1 LTENAQS
8 PSDPPLFSRV
18 VHLYDCVNTSL
29 SRQDLISGGMTQ
41 SFTPNPRLG
50 LAFTLAGAALFV
62 PDALLVRMI
71 GGDVMD
77 IAVWR
82 GMIGG
87 VTTLV
92 GTALFAPH
100 LIPSW
105 RVLLSWPSLLLILAQ
120 GLGSFLYLMALGQT
134 SVANTML
141 LYASSPF
148 LAALLAFAVLGE
160 RIPRMTVL
168 CMAGVFA
175 GVVIIASGSLGGG
188 NLWGDLVALL
198 NAGSA
203 AAYYVILRKTG
214 AQSLIISAALGFF
227 ATALLAYPFAPH
239 HSFDAAQI
247 GLVTI
252 NGAIGL
258 ALGCALQ
265 MIGPR
270 HLPAAEVSMITMLEI
285 VASPLLVWAV
295 LNEVPATLSLIGGGV
310 ILAALVTHGIWRLR
324 QSA

>member
-1 LTENAQS
+1 MSQT
-8 PSDPPLFSRV
+8 
-18 VHLYDCVNTSL
+18 
-29 SRQDLISGGMTQ
+29 
-41 SFTPNPRLG
+41 FTPNPRLG
-50 LAFTLAGAALFV
+50 LAYTLAGAALFV
-62 PDALLVRMI
+62 PDALLVRLI
-71 GGDVMD
+71 GAHVMD
-77 IAVWR
+77 VAIWR

-87 VTTLV
+87 SVTLV

-148 LAALLAFAVLGE
+148 LSALLAFVLLRE
-160 RIPRMTVL
+160 RIAPMTML
-168 CMAGVFA
+168 CMLAVFTGV
-175 GVVIIASGSLGGG
+175 GVIASGSLGGG
-188 NLWGDLVALL
+188 HLWGDFIAFL
-198 NAGSA
+198 NAASA

-214 AQSLIISAALGFF
+214 AQSLIVSAGLGYF

-239 HSFDAAQI
+239 ASFDLGQI

-252 NGAIGL
+252 SGAVVL
-258 ALGCALQ
+258 AGGCALQ

-295 LNEVPATLSLIGGGV
+295 LGESPGPLTLIGGGV
-310 ILAALVTHGIWRLR
+310 ILSALITHAIWRLR
-324 QSA
+324 QDG

>member
-1 LTENAQS
+1 MSQT
-8 PSDPPLFSRV
+8 
-18 VHLYDCVNTSL
+18 
-29 SRQDLISGGMTQ
+29 
-41 SFTPNPRLG
+41 FTPNPRLG
-50 LAFTLAGAALFV
+50 LAYTLAGAALFV
-62 PDALLVRMI
+62 PDALLVRLI
-71 GGDVMD
+71 GANVMD
-77 IAVWR
+77 VAIWR

-87 VTTLV
+87 SVTLV

-148 LAALLAFAVLGE
+148 LSALLAFVLLRE
-160 RIPRMTVL
+160 RIAPMTML
-168 CMAGVFA
+168 CMLAVFTGV
-175 GVVIIASGSLGGG
+175 GVIASGSLGGG
-188 NLWGDLVALL
+188 HLWGDFIAFL
-198 NAGSA
+198 NAASA

-214 AQSLIISAALGFF
+214 AQSLIVSAGLGYF

-239 HSFDAAQI
+239 ASFDIGQI

-252 NGAIGL
+252 SGAVVL
-258 ALGCALQ
+258 AGGCALQ

-295 LNEVPATLSLIGGGV
+295 LSEAPAPLTLIGGGV
-310 ILAALVTHGIWRLR
+310 ILAALIIHGVWRLR
-324 QSA
+324 QDT

>member
-1 LTENAQS
+1 MSQT
-8 PSDPPLFSRV
+8 
-18 VHLYDCVNTSL
+18 
-29 SRQDLISGGMTQ
+29 
-41 SFTPNPRLG
+41 FTPNPRLG
-50 LAFTLAGAALFV
+50 LAYTLAGAALFV
-62 PDALLVRMI
+62 PDALLVRLI
-71 GGDVMD
+71 GANVMD
-77 IAVWR
+77 VAIWR

-87 VTTLV
+87 SVTLV

-120 GLGSFLYLMALGQT
+120 GLGSFLYVMALGQT

-141 LYASSPF
+141 LYASAPF
-148 LAALLAFAVLGE
+148 LSALLAFVLLRE
-160 RIPRMTVL
+160 RIAPMTML
-168 CMAGVFA
+168 CMLAVFTGV
-175 GVVIIASGSLGGG
+175 GVIASGSLGGG
-188 NLWGDLVALL
+188 HLWGDFIAFL
-198 NAGSA
+198 NAASA

-214 AQSLIISAALGFF
+214 AQSLIVSAGLGYF

-239 HSFDAAQI
+239 ASFDIGQI

-252 NGAIGL
+252 SGAVVL
-258 ALGCALQ
+258 AGGCALQ

-295 LNEVPATLSLIGGGV
+295 LSEAPAPLTLIGGGV
-310 ILAALVTHGIWRLR
+310 ILAALITHGVWRLR
-324 QSA
+324 QDT

>member
-1 LTENAQS
+1 
-8 PSDPPLFSRV
+8 
-18 VHLYDCVNTSL
+18 
-29 SRQDLISGGMTQ
+29 MTQ

-71 GGDVMD
+71 GGDVLD

-105 RVLLSWPSLLLILAQ
+105 RALLSWPSLLLILAQ

-168 CMAGVFA
+168 CMAAVFA

-188 NLWGDLVALL
+188 NLWGDLIALL

-239 HSFDAAQI
+239 NSFDAAQI

-295 LNEVPATLSLIGGGV
+295 LNEAPATLSLIGGGV
-310 ILAALVTHGIWRLR
+310 ILAALITHGIWRLR
-324 QSA
+324 QSS

>member
-1 LTENAQS
+1 MSQT
-8 PSDPPLFSRV
+8 
-18 VHLYDCVNTSL
+18 
-29 SRQDLISGGMTQ
+29 
-41 SFTPNPRLG
+41 FTPNPRLG
-50 LAFTLAGAALFV
+50 LAYTLAGAALFV
-62 PDALLVRMI
+62 PDALLVRLI
-71 GGDVMD
+71 GANVMD
-77 IAVWR
+77 VAIWR

-87 VTTLV
+87 SVTLV

-148 LAALLAFAVLGE
+148 LSALLAFVLLRE
-160 RIPRMTVL
+160 RIAPMTML
-168 CMAGVFA
+168 CMLAVFTGV
-175 GVVIIASGSLGGG
+175 GVIASGSLGGG
-188 NLWGDLVALL
+188 HLWGDFIAFL
-198 NAGSA
+198 NAASA

-214 AQSLIISAALGFF
+214 AQSLMVSAGLGYF

-239 HSFDAAQI
+239 ASFDIGQI

-252 NGAIGL
+252 SGAVVL
-258 ALGCALQ
+258 AGGCALQ

-295 LNEVPATLSLIGGGV
+295 LSEAPAPLTLIGGGV
-310 ILAALVTHGIWRLR
+310 ILAALITHGVWRLR
-324 QSA
+324 QDT

>member
-1 LTENAQS
+1 MIQT
-8 PSDPPLFSRV
+8 
-18 VHLYDCVNTSL
+18 
-29 SRQDLISGGMTQ
+29 
-41 SFTPNPRLG
+41 FTPNPRLG
-50 LAFTLAGAALFV
+50 LAYTLAGAALFV
-62 PDALLVRMI
+62 PDALLVRLI
-71 GGDVMD
+71 GAHVMD
-77 IAVWR
+77 VAIWR

-87 VTTLV
+87 SVTLV

-148 LAALLAFAVLGE
+148 LSALLAFVLLRE
-160 RIPRMTVL
+160 RIAPMTML
-168 CMAGVFA
+168 CMLAVFTGV
-175 GVVIIASGSLGGG
+175 GVIASGSLGGG
-188 NLWGDLVALL
+188 HLWGDFIAFL
-198 NAGSA
+198 NAASA

-214 AQSLIISAALGFF
+214 AQSLIVSAGLGYF

-239 HSFDAAQI
+239 ASFDLGQI

-252 NGAIGL
+252 SGAVVL
-258 ALGCALQ
+258 AGGCALQ

-295 LNEVPATLSLIGGGV
+295 LSEAPAPLTLIGGGV
-310 ILAALVTHGIWRLR
+310 ILAALITHGVWRLR
-324 QSA
+324 QDT

>member
-1 LTENAQS
+1 MSQT
-8 PSDPPLFSRV
+8 
-18 VHLYDCVNTSL
+18 
-29 SRQDLISGGMTQ
+29 
-41 SFTPNPRLG
+41 FTPNPRLG
-50 LAFTLAGAALFV
+50 LAYTLAGAALFV
-62 PDALLVRMI
+62 PDALLVRLI
-71 GGDVMD
+71 GANVMD
-77 IAVWR
+77 VAIWR

-87 VTTLV
+87 SVTLV

-148 LAALLAFAVLGE
+148 LSALLAFVLLRE
-160 RIPRMTVL
+160 RIAPMTML
-168 CMAGVFA
+168 CMLAVFTGV
-175 GVVIIASGSLGGG
+175 GVIASGSLGGG
-188 NLWGDLVALL
+188 HLWGDFIAFL
-198 NAGSA
+198 NAASA

-214 AQSLIISAALGFF
+214 AQSLIVSAGLGYF

-239 HSFDAAQI
+239 ASFDIGQI

-252 NGAIGL
+252 SGAVVL
-258 ALGCALQ
+258 AGGCALQ

-295 LNEVPATLSLIGGGV
+295 LSETPAPLTLIGGGV
-310 ILAALVTHGIWRLR
+310 ILAALITHGVWRLR
-324 QSA
+324 QDT

>member
-1 LTENAQS
+1 MSQT
-8 PSDPPLFSRV
+8 
-18 VHLYDCVNTSL
+18 
-29 SRQDLISGGMTQ
+29 
-41 SFTPNPRLG
+41 FTPNPRLG
-50 LAFTLAGAALFV
+50 LAYTLAGAALFV
-62 PDALLVRMI
+62 PDALLVRLI
-71 GGDVMD
+71 GANVMD
-77 IAVWR
+77 VAIWR

-87 VTTLV
+87 SVTLV
-92 GTALFAPH
+92 GTVLFAPH

-148 LAALLAFAVLGE
+148 LSALLTFVLLRE
-160 RIPRMTVL
+160 RIAPMTML
-168 CMAGVFA
+168 CMLAVFTGV
-175 GVVIIASGSLGGG
+175 GVIASGSLGGG
-188 NLWGDLVALL
+188 HLWGDFIAFL
-198 NAGSA
+198 NAASA

-214 AQSLIISAALGFF
+214 AQSLIVSAGLGYF

-239 HSFDAAQI
+239 ASFDLGQI

-252 NGAIGL
+252 SGAVVL
-258 ALGCALQ
+258 AGGCALQ

-295 LNEVPATLSLIGGGV
+295 LSEAPAPLTLIGGGV
-310 ILAALVTHGIWRLR
+310 ILAALITHGVWRLR
-324 QSA
+324 QDT

>member
-1 LTENAQS
+1 MSQT
-8 PSDPPLFSRV
+8 
-18 VHLYDCVNTSL
+18 
-29 SRQDLISGGMTQ
+29 
-41 SFTPNPRLG
+41 FTPNPRLG
-50 LAFTLAGAALFV
+50 LAYTLAGAALFV
-62 PDALLVRMI
+62 PDALLVRLI
-71 GGDVMD
+71 GANVMD
-77 IAVWR
+77 VAIWR

-87 VTTLV
+87 LVTLV

-148 LAALLAFAVLGE
+148 LSALLAFVLLRE
-160 RIPRMTVL
+160 RIAPMTML
-168 CMAGVFA
+168 CMLAVFTGV
-175 GVVIIASGSLGGG
+175 GVIASGSLGGG
-188 NLWGDLVALL
+188 HLWGDFIAFL
-198 NAGSA
+198 NAASA

-214 AQSLIISAALGFF
+214 AQSLIVSAGLGYFE
-227 ATALLAYPFAPH
+227 TALLAYPFAPH
-239 HSFDAAQI
+239 ASFDIGQI

-252 NGAIGL
+252 SGAVVL
-258 ALGCALQ
+258 AGGCALQ

-295 LNEVPATLSLIGGGV
+295 LSEAPAPLTLIGGGV
-310 ILAALVTHGIWRLR
+310 ILAALITHGAWRLR
-324 QSA
+324 QDT

>member
-1 LTENAQS
+1 MSQT
-8 PSDPPLFSRV
+8 
-18 VHLYDCVNTSL
+18 
-29 SRQDLISGGMTQ
+29 
-41 SFTPNPRLG
+41 FTPNPRLG
-50 LAFTLAGAALFV
+50 LAYTLAGAALFV
-62 PDALLVRMI
+62 PDALLVRLI
-71 GGDVMD
+71 GANVMD
-77 IAVWR
+77 VAIWR

-87 VTTLV
+87 SVTLV

-148 LAALLAFAVLGE
+148 LSALLAFVLLRE
-160 RIPRMTVL
+160 RIAPMTML
-168 CMAGVFA
+168 CMLAVFTGV
-175 GVVIIASGSLGGG
+175 GVIASGSLGGG
-188 NLWGDLVALL
+188 HLWGDFIAFL
-198 NAGSA
+198 NAASA

-214 AQSLIISAALGFF
+214 AQSLIVSAGLGYF

-239 HSFDAAQI
+239 ASFDIGQI

-252 NGAIGL
+252 SGAVVL
-258 ALGCALQ
+258 AGGCALQ

-295 LNEVPATLSLIGGGV
+295 LNEAPTPLTLIGGGV
-310 ILAALVTHGIWRLR
+310 ILAALITHGVWRLR
-324 QSA
+324 QDT

>member
-1 LTENAQS
+1 MSQT
-8 PSDPPLFSRV
+8 
-18 VHLYDCVNTSL
+18 
-29 SRQDLISGGMTQ
+29 
-41 SFTPNPRLG
+41 FTPNPRLG
-50 LAFTLAGAALFV
+50 LAYTLAGAALFV
-62 PDALLVRMI
+62 PDALLVRLI
-71 GGDVMD
+71 GANVMD
-77 IAVWR
+77 VAIWR

-87 VTTLV
+87 SVTLV

-148 LAALLAFAVLGE
+148 LSALLAFVLLRE
-160 RIPRMTVL
+160 RIAPMTML
-168 CMAGVFA
+168 CMLAVFTGV
-175 GVVIIASGSLGGG
+175 GVIASGSLGGG
-188 NLWGDLVALL
+188 HLWGDFIAFL
-198 NAGSA
+198 NAASA

-214 AQSLIISAALGFF
+214 AQSLIVSAGLGYF

-239 HSFDAAQI
+239 ASFDLGQI

-252 NGAIGL
+252 SGAVVL
-258 ALGCALQ
+258 AGGCALQ

-295 LNEVPATLSLIGGGV
+295 LSEAPAPLTLIGGGV
-310 ILAALVTHGIWRLR
+310 ILAALITHGVWRLR
-324 QSA
+324 QDT

>member
-1 LTENAQS
+1 MSET
-8 PSDPPLFSRV
+8 
-18 VHLYDCVNTSL
+18 
-29 SRQDLISGGMTQ
+29 
-41 SFTPNPRLG
+41 FTPNPHLG

-62 PDALLVRMI
+62 PDALLVRLI
-71 GGDVMD
+71 GANVMD
-77 IAVWR
+77 VAIWR

-87 VTTLV
+87 SVTLV
-92 GTALFAPH
+92 GTVLFAPH

-141 LYASSPF
+141 FYASAPF
-148 LAALLAFAVLGE
+148 LSALLAFVLLRE
-160 RIPRMTVL
+160 RIAPMTML
-168 CMAGVFA
+168 CMLAVFTGV
-175 GVVIIASGSLGGG
+175 GVIGSGSLAGGH
-188 NLWGDLVALL
+188 LWGDFIAFL
-198 NAGSA
+198 NAASA

-214 AQSLIISAALGFF
+214 AQSLIVSAGLGYF

-239 HSFDAAQI
+239 ASFDLGQI

-252 NGAIGL
+252 SGAVVL
-258 ALGCALQ
+258 AGGCALQ

-295 LNEVPATLSLIGGGV
+295 LSEAPAPLTLIGGSV
-310 ILAALVTHGIWRLR
+310 ILAALITHGIWRLR
-324 QSA
+324 QDT

>member
-1 LTENAQS
+1 MSQT
-8 PSDPPLFSRV
+8 
-18 VHLYDCVNTSL
+18 
-29 SRQDLISGGMTQ
+29 
-41 SFTPNPRLG
+41 FTPNPRLG
-50 LAFTLAGAALFV
+50 LAYTLAGAALFV
-62 PDALLVRMI
+62 PDALLVRLI
-71 GGDVMD
+71 GANVMD
-77 IAVWR
+77 VAIWR

-87 VTTLV
+87 SVTLV

-148 LAALLAFAVLGE
+148 LSALLAFVLLRE
-160 RIPRMTVL
+160 RIAPMTML
-168 CMAGVFA
+168 CMLAVFTGV
-175 GVVIIASGSLGGG
+175 GVIASGSLGGG
-188 NLWGDLVALL
+188 HLWGDFIAFL
-198 NAGSA
+198 NAASA

-214 AQSLIISAALGFF
+214 AQSLIVSAGLGYF

-239 HSFDAAQI
+239 ASFDIGQI

-252 NGAIGL
+252 SGAVVL
-258 ALGCALQ
+258 AGGCALQ

-295 LNEVPATLSLIGGGV
+295 LSEAPAPLTLIGGGV
-310 ILAALVTHGIWRLR
+310 ILAALITHGVWRLR
-324 QSA
+324 QDT

>member
-1 LTENAQS
+1 MSQT
-8 PSDPPLFSRV
+8 
-18 VHLYDCVNTSL
+18 
-29 SRQDLISGGMTQ
+29 
-41 SFTPNPRLG
+41 FTPNPRLG
-50 LAFTLAGAALFV
+50 LAYTLAGAALFV
-62 PDALLVRMI
+62 PDALLVRLI
-71 GGDVMD
+71 GANVMD
-77 IAVWR
+77 VAIWR

-87 VTTLV
+87 SVTLV

-105 RVLLSWPSLLLILAQ
+105 RVLLSWPSLFLILAQ

-148 LAALLAFAVLGE
+148 LSALLAFVLLRE
-160 RIPRMTVL
+160 RIAPMTML
-168 CMAGVFA
+168 CMLAVFTGV
-175 GVVIIASGSLGGG
+175 GVIASGSLGGG
-188 NLWGDLVALL
+188 HLWGDFIAFL
-198 NAGSA
+198 NAASA

-214 AQSLIISAALGFF
+214 AQSLIVSAGLGYF

-239 HSFDAAQI
+239 ASFDIGQI

-252 NGAIGL
+252 SGAVVL
-258 ALGCALQ
+258 AGGCALQ

-295 LNEVPATLSLIGGGV
+295 LSEAPAPLTLIGGGV
-310 ILAALVTHGIWRLR
+310 ILAALITHGVWRLR
-324 QSA
+324 QDT

>member
-1 LTENAQS
+1 
-8 PSDPPLFSRV
+8 
-18 VHLYDCVNTSL
+18 
-29 SRQDLISGGMTQ
+29 MTQ

-105 RVLLSWPSLLLILAQ
+105 RALLSWPSLLLILAQ

-141 LYASSPF
+141 LYASSPV

-295 LNEVPATLSLIGGGV
+295 LNEAPATLSLIGGGV

>member
-1 LTENAQS
+1 MSQT
-8 PSDPPLFSRV
+8 
-18 VHLYDCVNTSL
+18 
-29 SRQDLISGGMTQ
+29 
-41 SFTPNPRLG
+41 FTPNPRLG
-50 LAFTLAGAALFV
+50 LAYTLAGAALFV
-62 PDALLVRMI
+62 PDALLVRLI
-71 GGDVMD
+71 GANVMD
-77 IAVWR
+77 VAIWR

-87 VTTLV
+87 LVTLV

-148 LAALLAFAVLGE
+148 LSALLAFVLLRE
-160 RIPRMTVL
+160 RIAPMTML
-168 CMAGVFA
+168 CMLAVFTGV
-175 GVVIIASGSLGGG
+175 GVIASGSLGGG
-188 NLWGDLVALL
+188 HLWGDFIAFL
-198 NAGSA
+198 NAASA

-214 AQSLIISAALGFF
+214 AQSLIVSAGLGYF

-239 HSFDAAQI
+239 ASFDIGQI

-252 NGAIGL
+252 SGAVVL
-258 ALGCALQ
+258 AGGCALQ

-295 LNEVPATLSLIGGGV
+295 LSEAPAPLTLIGGGV
-310 ILAALVTHGIWRLR
+310 ILAALITHGAWRLR
-324 QSA
+324 QDT

>member
-1 LTENAQS
+1 MSQT
-8 PSDPPLFSRV
+8 
-18 VHLYDCVNTSL
+18 
-29 SRQDLISGGMTQ
+29 
-41 SFTPNPRLG
+41 FTPNPRLG
-50 LAFTLAGAALFV
+50 LAYTLAGAALFV
-62 PDALLVRMI
+62 PDALLVRLI
-71 GGDVMD
+71 GANVMD
-77 IAVWR
+77 VAIWR

-87 VTTLV
+87 SVTLV

-141 LYASSPF
+141 LYASAPF
-148 LAALLAFAVLGE
+148 LSALLAFVLLRE
-160 RIPRMTVL
+160 RIAPMTML
-168 CMAGVFA
+168 CMLAVFTGV
-175 GVVIIASGSLGGG
+175 GVIASGSLGGG
-188 NLWGDLVALL
+188 HLWGDFIAFL
-198 NAGSA
+198 NAASA

-214 AQSLIISAALGFF
+214 AQSLIVSAGLGYF

-239 HSFDAAQI
+239 ASFDIGQI

-252 NGAIGL
+252 SGAVVL
-258 ALGCALQ
+258 AGGCALQ

-295 LNEVPATLSLIGGGV
+295 LSEAPAPLTLIGGGV
-310 ILAALVTHGIWRLR
+310 ILAALVTHGVWRLR
-324 QSA
+324 QDT

>member
-1 LTENAQS
+1 MSQT
-8 PSDPPLFSRV
+8 
-18 VHLYDCVNTSL
+18 
-29 SRQDLISGGMTQ
+29 
-41 SFTPNPRLG
+41 FTPNPRLG
-50 LAFTLAGAALFV
+50 LAYTLAGAALFV
-62 PDALLVRMI
+62 PDALLVRLI
-71 GGDVMD
+71 GANVMD
-77 IAVWR
+77 VAIWR

-87 VTTLV
+87 SVTLV
-92 GTALFAPH
+92 GTVLFAPH

-148 LAALLAFAVLGE
+148 LSALLAFVLLRE
-160 RIPRMTVL
+160 RIAPMTML
-168 CMAGVFA
+168 CMLAVFTGV
-175 GVVIIASGSLGGG
+175 GVIASGSLGGG
-188 NLWGDLVALL
+188 HLWGDFIAFL
-198 NAGSA
+198 NAASA

-214 AQSLIISAALGFF
+214 AQSLIVSAGLGYF

-239 HSFDAAQI
+239 ASFDLGQI

-252 NGAIGL
+252 SGAVVL
-258 ALGCALQ
+258 AGGCALQ

-295 LNEVPATLSLIGGGV
+295 LSEAPAPLTLIGGGV
-310 ILAALVTHGIWRLR
+310 ILAALITHGVWRLR
-324 QSA
+324 QDT

>member
-1 LTENAQS
+1 MSQT
-8 PSDPPLFSRV
+8 
-18 VHLYDCVNTSL
+18 
-29 SRQDLISGGMTQ
+29 
-41 SFTPNPRLG
+41 FTPNPRLG
-50 LAFTLAGAALFV
+50 LAYTLAGAALFV
-62 PDALLVRMI
+62 PDALLVRLI
-71 GGDVMD
+71 GANVMD
-77 IAVWR
+77 VAIWR

-87 VTTLV
+87 SVTLV

-120 GLGSFLYLMALGQT
+120 GLGSFLYLMALGRT

-148 LAALLAFAVLGE
+148 LSALLAFVLLRE
-160 RIPRMTVL
+160 RIAPMTML
-168 CMAGVFA
+168 CMLAVFTGV
-175 GVVIIASGSLGGG
+175 GVIASGSLGGG
-188 NLWGDLVALL
+188 HLWGDFIAFL
-198 NAGSA
+198 NAASA

-214 AQSLIISAALGFF
+214 AQSLIVSAGLGYF

-239 HSFDAAQI
+239 ASFDIGQI

-252 NGAIGL
+252 SGAVVL
-258 ALGCALQ
+258 AGGCALQ

-295 LNEVPATLSLIGGGV
+295 LSEAPAPLTLIGGGV
-310 ILAALVTHGIWRLR
+310 ILAALITHGAWRLR
-324 QSA
+324 QDT

>member
-1 LTENAQS
+1 MSQT
-8 PSDPPLFSRV
+8 
-18 VHLYDCVNTSL
+18 
-29 SRQDLISGGMTQ
+29 
-41 SFTPNPRLG
+41 FTPNPRLG
-50 LAFTLAGAALFV
+50 LAYTLAGAALFV
-62 PDALLVRMI
+62 PDALLVRLI
-71 GGDVMD
+71 GANVMD
-77 IAVWR
+77 VAIWR

-87 VTTLV
+87 SVTLV
-92 GTALFAPH
+92 GTVLFAPH

-141 LYASSPF
+141 LYASAPF
-148 LAALLAFAVLGE
+148 LSALLAFVLLRE
-160 RIPRMTVL
+160 RIAPMTML
-168 CMAGVFA
+168 CMLAVFTGV
-175 GVVIIASGSLGGG
+175 GVIASGSLGGG
-188 NLWGDLVALL
+188 HLWGDFIAFL
-198 NAGSA
+198 NAASA

-214 AQSLIISAALGFF
+214 AQSLIVSAGLGYF

-239 HSFDAAQI
+239 ASFDIGQI

-252 NGAIGL
+252 SGAVVL
-258 ALGCALQ
+258 AGGCALQ

-295 LNEVPATLSLIGGGV
+295 LSEAPAPLTLIGGGV
-310 ILAALVTHGIWRLR
+310 ILAALITHGVWRLR
-324 QSA
+324 QDT

>member
-1 LTENAQS
+1 MSQT
-8 PSDPPLFSRV
+8 
-18 VHLYDCVNTSL
+18 
-29 SRQDLISGGMTQ
+29 
-41 SFTPNPRLG
+41 FTPNPRLG
-50 LAFTLAGAALFV
+50 LAYTLAGAALFV
-62 PDALLVRMI
+62 PDALLVRLI
-71 GGDVMD
+71 GANVMD
-77 IAVWR
+77 VAIWR

-87 VTTLV
+87 SVTLV

-148 LAALLAFAVLGE
+148 LSALLAFVILRE
-160 RIPRMTVL
+160 RIAPMTML
-168 CMAGVFA
+168 CMLAVFTGV
-175 GVVIIASGSLGGG
+175 GVIASGSLGGG
-188 NLWGDLVALL
+188 HLWGDFIAFL
-198 NAGSA
+198 NAASA

-214 AQSLIISAALGFF
+214 AQSLIVSAGLGYF

-239 HSFDAAQI
+239 ASFDIGQI

-252 NGAIGL
+252 SGAVVL
-258 ALGCALQ
+258 AGGCALQ

-295 LNEVPATLSLIGGGV
+295 LSEAPAPLTLIGGGV
-310 ILAALVTHGIWRLR
+310 ILAALITHGVWRLR
-324 QSA
+324 QDT

>member
-1 LTENAQS
+1 MSQT
-8 PSDPPLFSRV
+8 
-18 VHLYDCVNTSL
+18 
-29 SRQDLISGGMTQ
+29 
-41 SFTPNPRLG
+41 FTPNPRLG
-50 LAFTLAGAALFV
+50 LAYTLAGAALFV
-62 PDALLVRMI
+62 PDALLVRLI
-71 GGDVMD
+71 GANVMD
-77 IAVWR
+77 VAIWR

-87 VTTLV
+87 SVTLV

-148 LAALLAFAVLGE
+148 LSALLAFVLLRE
-160 RIPRMTVL
+160 RIAPMTML
-168 CMAGVFA
+168 CMLAVFTGV
-175 GVVIIASGSLGGG
+175 GVIASGSLGGG
-188 NLWGDLVALL
+188 HLWGDFIAFL
-198 NAGSA
+198 NAASA

-214 AQSLIISAALGFF
+214 AQSLIVSAGLGYF

-239 HSFDAAQI
+239 ASFDIGQI

-252 NGAIGL
+252 SGAVVL
-258 ALGCALQ
+258 AGGCALQ

-295 LNEVPATLSLIGGGV
+295 LSEAPAPLTLIGGGV
-310 ILAALVTHGIWRLR
+310 ILAALITHGVWRLR
-324 QSA
+324 QDP

>member
-1 LTENAQS
+1 MSQT
-8 PSDPPLFSRV
+8 
-18 VHLYDCVNTSL
+18 
-29 SRQDLISGGMTQ
+29 
-41 SFTPNPRLG
+41 FTPNPRLG
-50 LAFTLAGAALFV
+50 LAYTLAGAALFV
-62 PDALLVRMI
+62 PDALLVRLI
-71 GGDVMD
+71 GAHVMD
-77 IAVWR
+77 VAIWR

-87 VTTLV
+87 SVTLV

-148 LAALLAFAVLGE
+148 LSALLAFVLLRE
-160 RIPRMTVL
+160 RIAPMTML
-168 CMAGVFA
+168 CMLAVFTGV
-175 GVVIIASGSLGGG
+175 GVIASGSLGGG
-188 NLWGDLVALL
+188 HLWGDFIAFL
-198 NAGSA
+198 NAASA

-214 AQSLIISAALGFF
+214 AQSLIVSAGLGYF

-239 HSFDAAQI
+239 ASFDLEQI

-252 NGAIGL
+252 SGAVVL
-258 ALGCALQ
+258 AGGCALQ

-295 LNEVPATLSLIGGGV
+295 LSEAPAPLTLIGGGV
-310 ILAALVTHGIWRLR
+310 ILAALITHGVWRLR
-324 QSA
+324 QDT

>member
-1 LTENAQS
+1 MSQT
-8 PSDPPLFSRV
+8 
-18 VHLYDCVNTSL
+18 
-29 SRQDLISGGMTQ
+29 
-41 SFTPNPRLG
+41 FTPNPRLG
-50 LAFTLAGAALFV
+50 LAYTLAGAALFV
-62 PDALLVRMI
+62 PDALLVRLI
-71 GGDVMD
+71 GANVMD
-77 IAVWR
+77 VAIWR

-87 VTTLV
+87 SVTLV

-141 LYASSPF
+141 LYASAPF
-148 LAALLAFAVLGE
+148 LSALLAFVLLRE
-160 RIPRMTVL
+160 RIAPMTML
-168 CMAGVFA
+168 CMLAVFTGV
-175 GVVIIASGSLGGG
+175 GVIASGSLGGG
-188 NLWGDLVALL
+188 HLWGDFIAFL
-198 NAGSA
+198 NAASA

-214 AQSLIISAALGFF
+214 AQSLIVSAGLGYF

-239 HSFDAAQI
+239 ASFDIGQI

-252 NGAIGL
+252 SGAVVL
-258 ALGCALQ
+258 AGGCALQ

-295 LNEVPATLSLIGGGV
+295 LSEAPAPLTLIGGGV
-310 ILAALVTHGIWRLR
+310 ILAALITHGVWRLR
-324 QSA
+324 QDT

>member
-1 LTENAQS
+1 MSQT
-8 PSDPPLFSRV
+8 
-18 VHLYDCVNTSL
+18 
-29 SRQDLISGGMTQ
+29 
-41 SFTPNPRLG
+41 FTPNPRLG
-50 LAFTLAGAALFV
+50 LAYTLAGAALFV
-62 PDALLVRMI
+62 PDALLVRLI
-71 GGDVMD
+71 GANVMD
-77 IAVWR
+77 VAIWR

-87 VTTLV
+87 SVTLV

-148 LAALLAFAVLGE
+148 LSALLAFVLLRE
-160 RIPRMTVL
+160 RIAPMTML
-168 CMAGVFA
+168 CMLAVFTGV
-175 GVVIIASGSLGGG
+175 GVIASGSLGGG
-188 NLWGDLVALL
+188 HLWGDFIAFL
-198 NAGSA
+198 NAASA

-214 AQSLIISAALGFF
+214 AQSLIVSAGLGYF

-239 HSFDAAQI
+239 ASFDIGQI

-252 NGAIGL
+252 SGAVVL
-258 ALGCALQ
+258 AGGCALQ

-295 LNEVPATLSLIGGGV
+295 LSEAPAPLTLIGGGV
-310 ILAALVTHGIWRLR
+310 ILAALITHGVWRLR
-324 QSA
+324 KDT

>member
-1 LTENAQS
+1 MSQT
-8 PSDPPLFSRV
+8 
-18 VHLYDCVNTSL
+18 
-29 SRQDLISGGMTQ
+29 
-41 SFTPNPRLG
+41 FTPNPRLG
-50 LAFTLAGAALFV
+50 LAYTLAGAALFV
-62 PDALLVRMI
+62 PDALLVRLI
-71 GGDVMD
+71 GANVMD
-77 IAVWR
+77 VAIWR

-87 VTTLV
+87 SVTLV

-100 LIPSW
+100 LVPSW

-148 LAALLAFAVLGE
+148 LSALLAFVLLRE
-160 RIPRMTVL
+160 RIAPMTML
-168 CMAGVFA
+168 CMLAVFTGV
-175 GVVIIASGSLGGG
+175 GVIASGSLGGG
-188 NLWGDLVALL
+188 HLWGDFIAFL
-198 NAGSA
+198 NAASA

-214 AQSLIISAALGFF
+214 AQSLIVSAGLGYF

-239 HSFDAAQI
+239 ASFDIGQI

-252 NGAIGL
+252 SGAVVL
-258 ALGCALQ
+258 AGGCALQ

-295 LNEVPATLSLIGGGV
+295 LSEAPAPLTLIGGGV
-310 ILAALVTHGIWRLR
+310 ILAALITHGVWRLR
-324 QSA
+324 QDT

>member
-1 LTENAQS
+1 MSQT
-8 PSDPPLFSRV
+8 
-18 VHLYDCVNTSL
+18 
-29 SRQDLISGGMTQ
+29 
-41 SFTPNPRLG
+41 FTPNPRLG
-50 LAFTLAGAALFV
+50 LAYTLAGAALFV
-62 PDALLVRMI
+62 PDALLVRLI
-71 GGDVMD
+71 GANVMD
-77 IAVWR
+77 VAIWR

-87 VTTLV
+87 SVTLV

-141 LYASSPF
+141 LYASAPF
-148 LAALLAFAVLGE
+148 LSALLAFVLLRE
-160 RIPRMTVL
+160 RIAPMTML
-168 CMAGVFA
+168 CMLAVFTGV
-175 GVVIIASGSLGGG
+175 GVIASGSLGGG
-188 NLWGDLVALL
+188 HLWGDFIAFL
-198 NAGSA
+198 NAASA

-214 AQSLIISAALGFF
+214 AQSLIVSAGLGYF

-239 HSFDAAQI
+239 ASFDIGQI

-252 NGAIGL
+252 SGAVVL
-258 ALGCALQ
+258 AGGCALQ

-295 LNEVPATLSLIGGGV
+295 LSEAPAPLTLIGGGV
-310 ILAALVTHGIWRLR
+310 ILAALITHGVWRLR
-324 QSA
+324 QDN

>member
-1 LTENAQS
+1 MSQT
-8 PSDPPLFSRV
+8 
-18 VHLYDCVNTSL
+18 
-29 SRQDLISGGMTQ
+29 
-41 SFTPNPRLG
+41 FTPNPRLG
-50 LAFTLAGAALFV
+50 LAYTLAGAALFV
-62 PDALLVRMI
+62 PDALLVRLI
-71 GGDVMD
+71 GANVMD
-77 IAVWR
+77 VAIWR

-87 VTTLV
+87 SVTMV

-148 LAALLAFAVLGE
+148 LSALLAFVLLRE
-160 RIPRMTVL
+160 RIAPMTML
-168 CMAGVFA
+168 CMLAVFTGV
-175 GVVIIASGSLGGG
+175 GVIASGSLGGG
-188 NLWGDLVALL
+188 HLWGDFIAFL
-198 NAGSA
+198 NAASA

-214 AQSLIISAALGFF
+214 ARSLIVSAGLGYF

-239 HSFDAAQI
+239 ASFDIGQI

-252 NGAIGL
+252 SGAVVL
-258 ALGCALQ
+258 AGGCALQ

-295 LNEVPATLSLIGGGV
+295 LSEAPAPLTLIGGGV
-310 ILAALVTHGIWRLR
+310 ILAALITHGVWRLR
-324 QSA
+324 QDT

>member
-1 LTENAQS
+1 MSQT
-8 PSDPPLFSRV
+8 
-18 VHLYDCVNTSL
+18 
-29 SRQDLISGGMTQ
+29 
-41 SFTPNPRLG
+41 FTPNPRLG
-50 LAFTLAGAALFV
+50 LAYTLAGAALFV
-62 PDALLVRMI
+62 PDALLVRLI
-71 GGDVMD
+71 GANVMD
-77 IAVWR
+77 VAIWR

-87 VTTLV
+87 SVTLV

-148 LAALLAFAVLGE
+148 LSALLAFVLLRE
-160 RIPRMTVL
+160 RIAPMTML
-168 CMAGVFA
+168 CMLAVFTGV
-175 GVVIIASGSLGGG
+175 GVIASGSLGGG
-188 NLWGDLVALL
+188 HLWGDFIAFL
-198 NAGSA
+198 NAASA

-214 AQSLIISAALGFF
+214 AQSLIVSAGLGYF

-239 HSFDAAQI
+239 ASFDIGQI

-252 NGAIGL
+252 SGAVVL
-258 ALGCALQ
+258 AGGCALQ

-295 LNEVPATLSLIGGGV
+295 LNEAPTPLTLIGGGV
-310 ILAALVTHGIWRLR
+310 ILAALITHGVWRLR
-324 QSA
+324 QGN

>member
-1 LTENAQS
+1 MSQT
-8 PSDPPLFSRV
+8 
-18 VHLYDCVNTSL
+18 
-29 SRQDLISGGMTQ
+29 
-41 SFTPNPRLG
+41 FTPNPRLG
-50 LAFTLAGAALFV
+50 LAYTLAGAALFV
-62 PDALLVRMI
+62 PDALLVRLI
-71 GGDVMD
+71 GANVMD
-77 IAVWR
+77 VAIWR

-87 VTTLV
+87 SVTLV
-92 GTALFAPH
+92 GTVLFAPH

-148 LAALLAFAVLGE
+148 LSALLAFVLLRE
-160 RIPRMTVL
+160 RIAPMTML
-168 CMAGVFA
+168 CMLAVFTGV
-175 GVVIIASGSLGGG
+175 GVIASGSLGGG
-188 NLWGDLVALL
+188 HLWGDFIAFL
-198 NAGSA
+198 NAASA

-214 AQSLIISAALGFF
+214 AQSLIVSAGLGYF

-239 HSFDAAQI
+239 ASFDIGQI

-252 NGAIGL
+252 SGAVVL
-258 ALGCALQ
+258 AGGCALQ

-295 LNEVPATLSLIGGGV
+295 LSEAPAPLTLIGGGV
-310 ILAALVTHGIWRLR
+310 ILAALITHGVWRLR
-324 QSA
+324 KDT

>member
-1 LTENAQS
+1 MSQT
-8 PSDPPLFSRV
+8 
-18 VHLYDCVNTSL
+18 
-29 SRQDLISGGMTQ
+29 
-41 SFTPNPRLG
+41 FTPNPRLG
-50 LAFTLAGAALFV
+50 LAYTLAGAALFV
-62 PDALLVRMI
+62 PDALLVRLI
-71 GGDVMD
+71 GANVMD
-77 IAVWR
+77 VAIWR

-87 VTTLV
+87 SVTLV
-92 GTALFAPH
+92 GTVLFAPH

-148 LAALLAFAVLGE
+148 LSALLAFVLLRE
-160 RIPRMTVL
+160 RIAPMTML
-168 CMAGVFA
+168 CMLAVFTGV
-175 GVVIIASGSLGGG
+175 GVIASGSLGGG
-188 NLWGDLVALL
+188 HLWGDFIAFL
-198 NAGSA
+198 NAASA

-214 AQSLIISAALGFF
+214 AQSLIVSAGLGYF

-239 HSFDAAQI
+239 ASFDIGQI

-252 NGAIGL
+252 SGAVVL
-258 ALGCALQ
+258 AGGCALQ

-295 LNEVPATLSLIGGGV
+295 LSEAPAPLTLIGGGV
-310 ILAALVTHGIWRLR
+310 ILAALITHGVWRLR
-324 QSA
+324 QDT

>member
-1 LTENAQS
+1 
-8 PSDPPLFSRV
+8 
-18 VHLYDCVNTSL
+18 
-29 SRQDLISGGMTQ
+29 MTQ
-41 SFTPNPRLG
+41 TFTPNPRLG
-50 LAFTLAGAALFV
+50 LAYTLAGAALFV
-62 PDALLVRMI
+62 PDALLVRLI
-71 GGDVMD
+71 GANVMD
-77 IAVWR
+77 VAIWR

-87 VTTLV
+87 SVTLV

-148 LAALLAFAVLGE
+148 LSALLAFVLLRE
-160 RIPRMTVL
+160 RIAPMTML
-168 CMAGVFA
+168 CMLAVFTGV
-175 GVVIIASGSLGGG
+175 GVIASGSLGGG
-188 NLWGDLVALL
+188 HLWGDFIAFL
-198 NAGSA
+198 NAASA

-214 AQSLIISAALGFF
+214 AQSLIVSAGLGYF

-239 HSFDAAQI
+239 ASFDIGQI

-252 NGAIGL
+252 SGAVVL
-258 ALGCALQ
+258 AGGCALQ

-295 LNEVPATLSLIGGGV
+295 LSEAPAPLTLIGGGV
-310 ILAALVTHGIWRLR
+310 ILAALITHGVWRLR
-324 QSA
+324 QDT

>member
-1 LTENAQS
+1 MSQT
-8 PSDPPLFSRV
+8 
-18 VHLYDCVNTSL
+18 
-29 SRQDLISGGMTQ
+29 
-41 SFTPNPRLG
+41 FTPNPRLG
-50 LAFTLAGAALFV
+50 LAYTLAGAALFV
-62 PDALLVRMI
+62 PDALLVRLI
-71 GGDVMD
+71 GANVMD
-77 IAVWR
+77 VAIWR

-87 VTTLV
+87 SVTLV
-92 GTALFAPH
+92 GTVLFAPH

-148 LAALLAFAVLGE
+148 LSALLAFVLLRE
-160 RIPRMTVL
+160 RIAPMTML
-168 CMAGVFA
+168 CMLAVFTGV
-175 GVVIIASGSLGGG
+175 GVIASGSLGGG
-188 NLWGDLVALL
+188 HLWGDFIAFL
-198 NAGSA
+198 NAASA

-214 AQSLIISAALGFF
+214 AQSLIVSAGLGYF

-239 HSFDAAQI
+239 ASFDIGQI

-252 NGAIGL
+252 SGAVVL
-258 ALGCALQ
+258 AGGCALQ

-295 LNEVPATLSLIGGGV
+295 LSEAPAPLTLIGGGV
-310 ILAALVTHGIWRLR
+310 ILAAVITHGVWRLR
-324 QSA
+324 QDT